1 MSLSDKVRKNIA
13 TTFAL
18 PPVKTILMLIAV
30 GKHQLDTQ
38 FSGSAQGLA
47 QRIKYLRWFHFK
59 AV

>member
-47 QRIKYLRWFHFK
+47 QRIKYLR
-59 AV
+59 